1 MLSRA
6 EFLVNR
12 VLRSIWFRP
21 AAYAAGASFAVFLTP
36 IIDPFLPFEWKELI
50 SAETNE
56 AVLTILASSLL
67 AVAIFSLSTMVSALR
82 SASSS
87 ATPRA
92 RALLVEDAAAQNAIS
107 TFIGAFLF
115 SLLGVIGTRLDL
127 YSPAGRVILFGL
139 TVLLVLIVV
148 ATLIRWL
155 QRLSRL
161 GDVTEAIR
169 RVEDAAQTAFD
180 RAPVADEAPD
190 LPDYKDG
197 VDLYPKAP
205 GFVQNVA
212 LEDLQNLCERLDIE
226 VAVKAPPGHFT
237 DAGAPLARLSKDV
250 DPDCRDALCACFNL
264 GSDRDFHSDPCF
276 GLTVLSEIASKA
288 LSPGV
293 NDPGTAIHVV
303 RAIERVLHK
312 WSVTLAE
319 RREDKAD
326 ERAPTQ
332 RVFLP
337 GIAVT
342 HALHCGFHPV
352 GFDGANRPVII
363 RTLLSALS
371 GLKAQDE
378 KLYGAAADSLAEDM
392 LARAM
397 AAVQYEG
404 DRQALLKAAEK
415 IGFQTAARQAGHLE
429 T

>member
-6 EFLVNR
+6 EFVVNR

-21 AAYAAGASFAVFLTP
+21 AAYAAGAAFTVFLTP
-36 IIDPFLPFEWKELI
+36 ILDPFMPFEWEELI

-169 RVEDAAQTAFD
+169 RVEEAAQQAFD
-180 RAPVADEAPD
+180 HAPLADNAPE
-190 LPDYKDG
+190 LPDFSEG

-212 LEDLQNLCERLDIE
+212 LEDLRSLSERLDIQI
-226 VAVKAPPGHFT
+226 VVKAPPGHFA
-237 DAGAPLARLSKDV
+237 DAGEPLARLSKDV
-250 DPDCRDALCACFNL
+250 DADCRDDLCACFNL

-276 GLTVLSEIASKA
+276 GLIVLSEIASKA

-293 NDPGTAIHVV
+293 NDPGTAIHVI

-312 WSVTLAE
+312 WSLTLAE
-319 RREDKAD
+319 RD
-326 ERAPTQ
+326 EQDIDAPDPDQ

-337 GIAVT
+337 GIRVA
-342 HALHCGFHPV
+342 HALECGFSAIA
-352 GFDGANRPVII
+352 FDGADRPEIT
-363 RTLLSALS
+363 RTLLSALK
-371 GLKAQDE
+371 GLMAQDQA
-378 KLYGAAADSLAEDM
+378 LFGDDAHRLGRDG

-397 AAVQYEG
+397 AALTYEG
-404 DRQALLKAAEK
+404 DRDAL
-415 IGFQTAARQAGHLE
+415 RQAAQRMGFSD
-429 T
+429 

>member
-21 AAYAAGASFAVFLTP
+21 AAYAAGAAFTVFLTP
-36 IIDPFLPFEWKELI
+36 ILDPFLPFEWKELI
-50 SAETNE
+50 SAQTNE

-107 TFIGAFLF
+107 TFIGAFMF

-169 RVEDAAQTAFD
+169 RVEAAAQAAFD
-180 RAPVADEAPD
+180 HAPLSTDVAEP
-190 LPDYKDG
+190 PEFEEG
-197 VDLYPKAP
+197 VDLYSNAP

-212 LEDLQNLCERLDIE
+212 LEDLRDLCERLEIQI
-226 VAVKAPPGHFT
+226 VVKAPPGQFA
-237 DAGAPLARLSKDV
+237 DASAPLARLSTSLDSETLETV
-250 DPDCRDALCACFNL
+250 RDCFNL

-276 GLTVLSEIASKA
+276 GLIVLSEIASKA

-293 NDPGTAIHVV
+293 NDPGTAIHVI

-312 WSVTLAE
+312 WSDTLAE
-319 RREDKAD
+319 RRESQTDAHD
-326 ERAPTQ
+326 PDQ

-337 GIAVT
+337 GIKVT
-342 HALHCGFHPV
+342 QALTCGFRPIA
-352 GFDGANRPVII
+352 FDGADRPEIL
-363 RTLLSALS
+363 RTLLSALK

-378 KLYGAAADSLAEDM
+378 ALFGECAIAMGESVVARGEASLAFEEDRETLVQAAARM
-392 LARAM
+392 
-397 AAVQYEG
+397 
-404 DRQALLKAAEK
+404 
-415 IGFQTAARQAGHLE
+415 GFTD
-429 T
+429 

>member
-21 AAYAAGASFAVFLTP
+21 AAYAAGAAFTVFLTP
-36 IIDPFLPFEWKELI
+36 ILDPFMPFEWEELI
-50 SAETNE
+50 SAQTNE

-67 AVAIFSLSTMVSALR
+67 AVAIFSLSTMVSALQ

-92 RALLVEDAAAQNAIS
+92 RPLLVEDAAAQNAIS

-139 TVLLVLIVV
+139 TVLLVVIVV

-169 RVEDAAQTAFD
+169 RVEDAAQLAFD
-180 RAPVADEAPD
+180 HAPVAERVPD
-190 LPDYKDG
+190 LPAFEEG

-212 LEDLQNLCERLDIE
+212 LEDLRALADKLEIK
-226 VAVKAPPGHFT
+226 VAVKAPPGHFA
-237 DAGAPLARLSKDV
+237 DAGAPLARLSEDV
-250 DPDCRDALCACFNL
+250 DADCRDALCACFNL

-293 NDPGTAIHVV
+293 NDPGTAIHVI

-312 WSVTLAE
+312 WSLTLEKRQQESDPEPDAE
-319 RREDKAD
+319 
-326 ERAPTQ
+326 T

-337 GIAVT
+337 GIRVS
-342 HALHCGFHPV
+342 HALSCGFSPIA
-352 GFDGANRPVII
+352 FDGADRPVIT

-371 GLKAQDE
+371 GLRASDE
-378 KLYGAAADSLAEDM
+378 ALYGEAVQALGADV
-392 LARAM
+392 LARAK
-397 AAVQYEG
+397 ASVTYEG
-404 DRQALLKAAEK
+404 DRETLDQ
-415 IGFQTAARQAGHLE
+415 AARRMGFGE
-429 T
+429 

>member
-12 VLRSIWFRP
+12 VLRSIWLRP
-21 AAYAAGASFAVFLTP
+21 AAYAAGAALVVLITP
-36 IIDPFLPFEWKELI
+36 LIDPFLPFEWKELV

-67 AVAIFSLSTMVSALR
+67 AVAIFSLSTMVAALR

-92 RALLVEDAAAQNAIS
+92 RALMIEDAAAQNAIS

-115 SLLGVIGTRLDL
+115 SLLGVIGSLLGL
-127 YSPAGRVILFGL
+127 YSGSGRVILFAL

-169 RVEDAAQTAFD
+169 RVEEVAQTAFD
-180 RAPVADEAPD
+180 HAPAAHNVDEPPTLD
-190 LPDYKDG
+190 DG
-197 VDLYPKAP
+197 VNLYPEAP

-212 LEDLQNLCERLDIE
+212 LEDLKALCERLNLQ
-226 VAVKAPPGHFT
+226 VVVKAPPGAFA
-237 DAGAPLARLSKDV
+237 DAGAPLARLSEPV
-250 DPDCRDALCACFNL
+250 DPACEDALCACFNL
-264 GSDRDFHSDPCF
+264 GSDRDFRSDPCF
-276 GLTVLSEIASKA
+276 GLIVLSEIASKA

-293 NDPGTAIHVV
+293 NDPGTAIHTI
-303 RAIERVLHK
+303 RAIQRVLHK
-312 WSVTLAE
+312 WSLRLAE
-319 RREDKAD
+319 AAD
-326 ERAPTQ
+326 EDMDSPDQAQ

-337 GIAVT
+337 GISVR
-342 HALHCGFHPV
+342 HALDCGFDPIS
-352 GFDGANRPVII
+352 FDGANRPVIT

-378 KLYGAAADSLAEDM
+378 ALFGAQADELAQSM
-392 LARAM
+392 LARARS
-397 AAVQYEG
+397 AIPHEA
-404 DRQALLKAAEK
+404 DKQALIAAAERL
-415 IGFQTAARQAGHLE
+415 GFRAEDADAGV
-429 T
+429 

>member
-12 VLRSIWFRP
+12 VLRSIWLRP
-21 AAYAAGASFAVFLTP
+21 AAYAAGAALVVLITP
-36 IIDPFLPFEWKELI
+36 LIDPFLPFEWKELV
-50 SAETNE
+50 STETNE

-67 AVAIFSLSTMVSALR
+67 AVAIFSLSTMVAALR

-115 SLLGVIGTRLDL
+115 SLLGVIGSLLGL
-127 YSPAGRVILFGL
+127 YSGSGRVILFAL

-155 QRLSRL
+155 DRLSKL

-169 RVEDAAQTAFD
+169 RVEAVAQTAFD
-180 RAPVADEAPD
+180 HAPVARDVDEAPTFES
-190 LPDYKDG
+190 G
-197 VDLYPKAP
+197 VDLHPKAP

-212 LEDLQNLCERLDIE
+212 LENLRALCDRLDLQL
-226 VAVKAPPGHFT
+226 VVKAPPGAFT
-237 DAGAPLARLSKDV
+237 DAGAPLARLSKPVEAADE
-250 DPDCRDALCACFNL
+250 DALCACFNL
-264 GSDRDFHSDPCF
+264 GSDRDFRSDPCF
-276 GLTVLSEIASKA
+276 GLIVLSEIASKA

-293 NDPGTAIHVV
+293 NDPGTAIHTI
-303 RAIERVLHK
+303 RAIQRVLHK

-319 RREDKAD
+319 KAD
-326 ERAPTQ
+326 EDTDPKDQTQ

-337 GIAVT
+337 GISVR
-342 HALHCGFHPV
+342 HALECGFDPIS
-352 GFDGANRPVII
+352 FDGANRPVIT

-378 KLYGAAADSLAEDM
+378 ALFSAQADELAQAM
-392 LARAM
+392 LARARS
-397 AAVQYEG
+397 AIPHDA
-404 DRQALLKAAEK
+404 DKQALVAAAERL
-415 IGFQTAARQAGHLE
+415 GFGPEDAGESL
-429 T
+429 